1 MKETLRCVAGME
13 RRDSNIFEFCF
24 FFKVLRTER
33 TDCYDSSLNWM
44 KRPKNSSEELLRSK
58 TEVLQNIVLINVT
71 SFKKRLVLPCLVVKF
86 FVYGSGDG

>member
-1 MKETLRCVAGME
+1 MQEWKGEIRTFLSSV
-13 RRDSNIFEFCF
+13 F

-58 TEVLQNIVLINVT
+58 TTVLQNIVFDQRDFFQTTLGFAM
-71 SFKKRLVLPCLVVKF
+71 SLVVKF
-86 FVYGSGDG
+86 FV

>member
-1 MKETLRCVAGME
+1 MKKICDAGKE
-13 RRDSNIFEFCF
+13 WKGEIRTFLSSV
-24 FFKVLRTER
+24 FKVLRTER

-58 TEVLQNIVLINVT
+58 TMVLQSIVLINVT

-86 FVYGSGDG
+86 FA